1 MKQEFRLNQNNNREF
16 QLKDDKIEQKERKI
30 RKIKLTLVCLLL

>member
-30 RKIKLTLVCLLL
+30 RKIKLTLVCLLR